1 MNLEYLEN
9 DKSIFKLNKLEKQY
23 YKELKSDEIVELAFI
38 DKLLLNNSFVKH
50 LINLKKEKEEK
61 LKTKR
66 FFSNYLTIF

>member
-23 YKELKSDEIVELAFI
+23 YKELNSDEIVELAFI

-50 LINLKKEKEEK
+50 LINLKKKK
-61 LKTKR
+61 KKK
-66 FFSNYLTIF
+66 